1 MTVFRWL
8 LTQLL
13 ILVLFA
19 AVEKASAYPA
29 SITIDDTSETG
40 LTFQATPAP
49 MPPPNQNAGFLVCSK
64 TAEFLCGEFLTVDGV
79 PVNSGTFY
87 LPLLEPNGP
96 TNKASDLV
104 KLVITPNTDGTTTD
118 VLINF
123 MSDPETLLS
132 IPSGVTSS
140 VVETGVDQA
149 LCLCKFQ
156 NQNGDLLQAG
166 SLNFDITAASDVPE
180 PSTLPLLGAGLA
192 LIAAIKML
200 KPQPRQMHQEPA
212 PVI

>member
-1 MTVFRWL
+1 MRILKGLPPL
-8 LTQLL
+8 LA
-13 ILVLFA
+13 VLMIVA
-19 AVEKASAYPA
+19 VVEKANAYPA
-29 SITIDDTSETG
+29 SITIDDTTETA

-49 MPPPNQNAGFLVCSK
+49 MPPPNQNAGFLVCSQ
-64 TAEFLCGEFLTVDGV
+64 TAEFLCGEFLTVDGI
-79 PVNSGTFY
+79 PVNSGTFF

-132 IPSGVTSS
+132 IPSGITTS

-156 NQNGDLLQAG
+156 KQNGDLLQAG
-166 SLNFDITAASDVPE
+166 SLDFDITAASDVPE
-180 PSTLPLLGAGLA
+180 PSTLFILGSGLA
-192 LIAAIKML
+192 LIAAMML
-200 KPQPRQMHQEPA
+200 RASSGTRRETPLLS
-212 PVI
+212 